1 MEEDKNKKKENKY
14 LKYLKPILIVI
25 LIISLLLLIYVIY
38 KETTKPA
45 MEIIGGKRSIN
56 HRPKSSNHRPKSNY
70 NRRAPTKSVIPR
82 SVFRGGCS
90 EDFNVCMPNP

>member
-56 HRPKSSNHRPKSNY
+56 HRPKSSISNRKAPSRP
-70 NRRAPTKSVIPR
+70 VIT
-82 SVFRGGCS
+82 GGCS

>member
-45 MEIIGGKRSIN
+45 MKIIGGKRSIN
-56 HRPKSSNHRPKSNY
+56 HRKYSISNRKAPSRP
-70 NRRAPTKSVIPR
+70 VIT
-82 SVFRGGCS
+82 GGCS

>member
-45 MEIIGGKRSIN
+45 MEIIGGKRSN
-56 HRPKSSNHRPKSNY
+56 HRHKSSISNRKSPSRP
-70 NRRAPTKSVIPR
+70 VIT
-82 SVFRGGCS
+82 GGCS